1 MKCIYCNND
10 SKYSERQDRK
20 CHSCHKPFA
29 FEPKSGDP
37 VTDSAFKA
45 AIDRVSGEGKIRF
58 GADHLYYELCR
69 VIARHNRMSLAWLVL
84 IIPAGIAG
92 LLLLLTAVF
101 DRKPGLIF
109 PSLIFL
115 GPAALLLSRLI
126 LRRWTVAPYA
136 SLARGEFEKLW
147 ARWIKAHGNPKSL
160 IIRREAKKA
169 QQPIE
174 ADIAD
179 YSFDR
184 AVICDTEGTVDL
196 LLANNFHFENNCA
209 ILSIDGYPPEP
220 FHTVRAM
227 LQRNPKLQVFVL
239 HDATVKGCSVVAEV
253 TQGKAWFQPG
263 VRITDVGLRPSLTGP
278 FRGLY
283 QKVRFSVQA
292 SKFLSEH
299 DARWLSENSLA
310 LAAIRPE
317 QILKR
322 LFKAMNRPVHEE
334 SDERDT
340 DIDIDLESTSDLIF
354 EIDDDSF
361 AAEAADSDGG
371 ADSFG

>member
-10 SKYSERQDRK
+10 SKYSERQDKK
-20 CHSCHKPFA
+20 CPSCHKPFA

-37 VTDSAFKA
+37 VTDSAFKS

-58 GADHLYYELCR
+58 GIDHLYYELCR
-69 VIARHNRMSLAWLVL
+69 VIARRTRMSLAWLVIVIPTGIVGL
-84 IIPAGIAG
+84 ILFGSSV
-92 LLLLLTAVF
+92 LT
-101 DRKPGLIF
+101 RKPDLLVGAMF
-109 PSLIFL
+109 FL
-115 GPAALLLSRLI
+115 LPAALLLTLLVR
-126 LRRWTVAPYA
+126 RRWSRPPYA
-136 SLARGEFEKLW
+136 QLSRSDFDRLW
-147 ARWIKAHGNPKSL
+147 STWIKTHGNPKAF
-160 IIRREAKKA
+160 IVRRETKKTP
-169 QQPIE
+169 QPVE
-174 ADIAD
+174 TDIAD

-209 ILSIDGYPPEP
+209 VLSIDGYPPEP

-227 LQRNPKLQVFVL
+227 LQKNPKLQVFVL
-239 HDATVKGCSVVAEV
+239 HDASAKGCSVTAEL
-253 TQGKAWFQPG
+253 TQDKAWFQPG

-283 QKVRFSVQA
+283 QKSRIPVQP
-292 SKFLSEH
+292 SKFLTEREAH
-299 DARWLSENSLA
+299 WLSENSLA

-322 LFKAMNRPVHEE
+322 LFKAMNRRVPEE
-334 SDERDT
+334 TDERDT
-340 DIDIDLESTSDLIF
+340 DIDFELFSDSSF
-354 EIDDDSF
+354 EIDNDSF